1 MLCVRVAPSLRRR
14 LKLVAIQSGRPIQ
27 ELVTESLELLCKKE
41 DM

>member
-14 LKLVAIQSGRPIQ
+14 LKLVAIQNGRPIQ
-27 ELVTESLELLCKKE
+27 ELVAEALEPLCTQD